1 MNDFPAYTLVDT
13 ETRRITSH
21 FVQQAFQIS
30 VALPN
35 EAAVSKQHL
44 FNKTSSEKA
53 LVFAHH
59 FPPFPNLGYISKRGI
74 GWEWQP
80 VQAAISA

>member
-30 VALPN
+30 VALPPLPA
-35 EAAVSKQHL
+35 EEV
-44 FNKTSSEKA
+44 
-53 LVFAHH
+53 
-59 FPPFPNLGYISKRGI
+59 
-74 GWEWQP
+74 
-80 VQAAISA
+80 